1 MPMWEG
7 TQLRVAVFSHPSGP
21 WDQTQVFRV
30 GSGCPLIP
38 LPSPGQTVL
47 AGAAP
52 LTLFLVTAGNG
63 RHWSWPLLFI
73 SGHQVCGGHFC
84 CQMSPTLTI
93 STALLLLTNP
103 RQSLSLPL
111 LTPRSSS
118 QSLKPRKR
126 TGFLLRLHG
135 NALLVAGLGLR
146 PHLLR

>member
-1 MPMWEG
+1 MPTWEG
-7 TQLRVAVFSHPSGP
+7 MQLRVAVFSHPSGP

-38 LPSPGQTVL
+38 FPSPGQTVL

-52 LTLFLVTAGNG
+52 RTLFLVTAGNG

-84 CQMSPTLTI
+84 RQMPPTHTTA
-93 STALLLLTNP
+93 TALLTSP

-126 TGFLLRLHG
+126 TGFLLRLHRS
-135 NALLVAGLGLR
+135 ALLVAGLGLR

>member
-1 MPMWEG
+1 MLTWEG

-73 SGHQVCGGHFC
+73 SGHQVCGRGGRTDTSVVKCPHHTLLPQLFSF
-84 CQMSPTLTI
+84 SPVHGSHCPYPFSPLGP
-93 STALLLLTNP
+93 L
-103 RQSLSLPL
+103 LSL
-111 LTPRSSS
+111 
-118 QSLKPRKR
+118 
-126 TGFLLRLHG
+126 
-135 NALLVAGLGLR
+135 
-146 PHLLR
+146 